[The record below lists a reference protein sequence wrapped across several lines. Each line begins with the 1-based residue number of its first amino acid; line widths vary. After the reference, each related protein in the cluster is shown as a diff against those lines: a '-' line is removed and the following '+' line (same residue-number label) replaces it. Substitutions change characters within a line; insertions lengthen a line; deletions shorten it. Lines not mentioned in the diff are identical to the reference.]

1 MQVQLQGG
9 TGSFEGIL
17 EISTNTTWQPV
28 CKDNM
33 TMNVARILCQ
43 TLGSLWLNLN
53 RQIVHD

>member
-43 TLGSLWLNLN
+43 TLGYPT
-53 RQIVHD
+53 RFVIP